1 MEILLKLNKNM
12 EKNIRKYFLFLF
24 TIFFLL
30 LLLVFL
36 IGNNE
41 LYLLINQGLVSPA
54 LDFLVLEIL
63 MPIFFLLGL
72 IPLFM
77 LAFKN
82 YRFVALFSL
91 FSGPFCYITGRFI
104 KLIFKSPR
112 PFTFLS
118 ARIIGPWH
126 ASVLS
131 FPSTTTMLAFGLT
144 LPFLVEKELKWSSFF
159 LSLASLVG
167 FSVIYTG
174 FHLPGDVL
182 AGIFFSTLIVFLLN
196 KIKNLCLK
204 WFLFL

>member
-1 MEILLKLNKNM
+1 M

-24 TIFFLL
+24 TIFLL
-30 LLLVFL
+30 LLLSVFL

-41 LYLLINQGLVSPA
+41 LFLFINQKLASPT
-54 LDFLVLEIL
+54 LDFLVLKIL

-77 LAFKN
+77 LFSKN
-82 YRFVALFSL
+82 YRALALFSL

-104 KLIFKSPR
+104 KLIFKAPR
-112 PFTFLS
+112 PFTILS

-126 ASVLS
+126 ASELS
-131 FPSTTTMLAFGLT
+131 FPSTTTMLAFGFA
-144 LPFLVEKELKWSSFF
+144 LPFLVEKELKWSSFL
-159 LSLASLVG
+159 LSLAFLVG

-174 FHLPGDVL
+174 FHFPGDVL
-182 AGIFFSTLIVFLLN
+182 AGIFFSILIVFLLN

-204 WFLFL
+204 WFLFS